1 MAGGTALEAKGLA
14 RRAALLA
21 PLALTGCGLW
31 DRWFSE
37 SQKPPIP
44 GKREAVLPPGRP
56 LLATPSAPKVG
67 LPGPVRNAAW
77 PQAGG
82 NPAHNMGHLAANAD
96 LAQAWSVRIGEGGG
110 YRRKILA
117 QPVVANGLVYAM
129 DSDGTVTAFTLSN
142 GSQVWRTE
150 TKGKHIRSSNVGGGL
165 GVAGGAVYAVNGLGD
180 VVALDAAKGSEQWR
194 IDLGV
199 PTRSAPTIVENRL
212 FLTTIEDKLLAL
224 AATDGHTIWTF
235 QGDST
240 SPALLGRPAPAFA
253 NGLVIAGFSSGEL
266 ACLRAETGVV
276 VWSDSLGGYANGGV
290 TADFSAI
297 RGRPAISSGRVLAI
311 GMGGLMLCLDLP
323 TGRRL
328 WELEVSGED
337 SPWVAGDWVF
347 INSLAQQLAAVTIAD
362 GLVAWVAPLPR
373 WRNPTKSTGS
383 VTWYGPTLMGD
394 RLVVAGTEKQA
405 LSVSPYSGS
414 ILGQEK
420 LPSPASPVEPVVAD
434 GTLLLI
440 SDDGRLL
447 ALR

>member
-1 MAGGTALEAKGLA
+1 MAGETALEAKGIA

-44 GKREAVLPPGRP
+44 GKREPVLPPGRP
-56 LLATPSAPKVG
+56 LVIDPSAPKVV
-67 LPGPVRNAAW
+67 LAPPVRNAAW

-82 NPAHNMGHLAANAD
+82 NPAHDMGHLGASPD
-96 LAQAWSVRIGEGGG
+96 LTLAWSANIGEGGG

-117 QPVVANGLVYAM
+117 QPVVANGLVYTM
-129 DSDGTVTAFTLSN
+129 DSSGNVTAFTLSN
-142 GSQVWRTE
+142 GSRVWRTE
-150 TKGKHIRSSNVGGGL
+150 TKAKHVRSSNVGGGL
-165 GVAGGAVYAVNGLGD
+165 GVSGDTLYAVNGLGD
-180 VVALDAAKGSEQWR
+180 VVALDVAKGTERWR

-199 PTRSAPTIVENRL
+199 PARSAPTIVENRL
-212 FLTTIEDKLLAL
+212 FFTTIEDKLLAL
-224 AATDGHTIWTF
+224 AATDGHTIWAF

-240 SPALLGRPAPAFA
+240 SPSLLGLPAPAFA

-266 ACLRAETGVV
+266 ACLRAENGDV
-276 VWSDSLGGYANGGV
+276 VWSDSLGGYASGDV

-297 RGRPAISSGRVLAI
+297 RGRPAISANRVIAI
-311 GMGGLMLCLDLP
+311 SMGGLMLCLDLP

-328 WELEVSGED
+328 WDRQVSGED

-347 INSLAQQLAAVTIAD
+347 IISVAQQLAALTVAD
-362 GLVAWVAPLPR
+362 GEVAWISPLPR
-373 WRNPTKSTGS
+373 WRNPTGGKGPI
-383 VTWYGPTLMGD
+383 TWWGPTLMGN
-394 RLVVAGTEKQA
+394 RLVVASTEKQA
-405 LSVSPYSGS
+405 LSVSPYTGT

-420 LPSPASPVEPVVAD
+420 LPSPAAPLEPVVAD

-440 SDDGRLL
+440 SDDGKLL